1 MPASTPRTR
10 LIFQNLNLYTGP
22 AAGSGWTATG
32 ALFQVPGS
40 LGPANTG
47 NNLIA
52 ELANVQSCNLSL
64 GINRQDL
71 NIFGRLQRVGTLQI
85 QPASISMD
93 ASWNATDGYNEAMLG
108 LNHKGGSFLSGI
120 LTKVSDSK
128 NYFLSV
134 SPQGFDDDGYSNHF
148 QRDVW
153 ALGNAFLSNYTFE
166 ASVGQVATT
175 SISVEAMNIVTYT
188 GSSGNQT
195 PAVNPNT
202 SSRISQWNYQ
212 LPVGRTITGA
222 NDVYALKPGDISL
235 SFPTAAGF
243 LVPLS
248 GANTVNVQ
256 SFSMSVPIGREVI
269 QALGSNWG
277 ISREI
282 QFPVNCTLNI
292 RALAT
297 EVSPN
302 SYDSLICNDAFYD
315 MGVLLRQP
323 SCNGTGTAA
332 ITLGFNEAQLTNLS
346 FGNTVGGDSTIDL
359 TLSAQI
365 AGPMSTDGI
374 TFLGSYGTVPGL

>member
-1 MPASTPRTR
+1 MV
-10 LIFQNLNLYTGP
+10 GP
-22 AAGSGWTATG
+22 AAASGWTATG
-32 ALFQVPGS
+32 AFYQVPGS

-64 GINRQDL
+64 SINRQDL
-71 NIFGRLQRVGTLQI
+71 NIFGRLQRVGTIQI
-85 QPASISMD
+85 NPAGITMD

-108 LNHKGGSFLSGI
+108 FSHKGGSFLSGI

-128 NYFLSV
+128 NYFLAV
-134 SPQGFDDDGYSNHF
+134 SPQGYDDDGFTNQF

-153 ALGNAFLSNYTFE
+153 ALGNAFISNYSFE

-175 SISVEAMNIVTYT
+175 SISVDAMNIVTYT
-188 GSSGNQT
+188 GSSGNLT

-202 SSRISQWNYQ
+202 SSRISQWTFQ
-212 LPVGRTITGA
+212 LPVGRPITGA

-235 SFPTAAGF
+235 SFPTSAGF

-248 GANTVNVQ
+248 GENKVNVQ

-297 EVSPN
+297 EVNPN

-315 MGVLLRQP
+315 MAIKLRQP
-323 SCNGTGTAA
+323 SCNGTGADA
-332 ITLGFNEAQLTNLS
+332 INLGFNEAQLTNLS

-365 AGPMSTDGI
+365 AGPFSTDGI
-374 TFLGSYGTVPGL
+374 TFSGSYPAVPGL